1 MKLSKYFYYK
11 EYTEEELRDIILHL
25 FRAKELSPT
34 SKKQYSIKIP
44 QWISYLESPKTL
56 HNLIWNPKT
65 AFTALE
71 KTDKIK
77 QSASNH
83 HIKRMERNRKNKL
96 ETNSRTL

>member
-44 QWISYLESPKTL
+44 QWISYLDSPKTL

-71 KTDKIK
+71 KTDKITFTPK
-77 QSASNH
+77 VDKFFSYSNNTYSEM
-83 HIKRMERNRKNKL
+83 IDRGQ
-96 ETNSRTL
+96 